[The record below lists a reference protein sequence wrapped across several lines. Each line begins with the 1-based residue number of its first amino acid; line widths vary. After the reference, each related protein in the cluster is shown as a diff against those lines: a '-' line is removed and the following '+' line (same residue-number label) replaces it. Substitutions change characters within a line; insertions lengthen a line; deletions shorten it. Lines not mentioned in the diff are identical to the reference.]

1 VKTACC
7 TSPNRISV
15 LSRLRRVGSASATYG
30 GSRAQLSIPRTGET
44 TCRVAPCN
52 RKVKEF
58 GQAVS
63 SRADFS
69 LIVQVLSETSLCGGG
84 EWASCHGKGCT
95 PRWARVSPPSRGGL
109 KRVPNHEPGINARI
123 VDALAWTVANV
134 LIMHYRRLSKAPRA
148 QPKEEM
154 P

>member
-69 LIVQVLSETSLCGGG
+69 LIVQVLSETSLCTSLEEENG
-84 EWASCHGKGCT
+84 
-95 PRWARVSPPSRGGL
+95 RRVMG
-109 KRVPNHEPGINARI
+109 RVALRDGPELALRREADREGSEP
-123 VDALAWTVANV
+123 
-134 LIMHYRRLSKAPRA
+134 
-148 QPKEEM
+148 
-154 P
+154 